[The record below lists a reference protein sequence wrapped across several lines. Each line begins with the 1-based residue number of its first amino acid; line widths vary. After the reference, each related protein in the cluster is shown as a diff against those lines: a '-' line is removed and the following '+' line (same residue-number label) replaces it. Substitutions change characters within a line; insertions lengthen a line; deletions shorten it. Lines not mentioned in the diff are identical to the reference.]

1 LKSLWLEEIII
12 NDFSVIKSSLMS
24 PKSSLKGPKKPL
36 WAQAIMLD
44 PNFYQD
50 AWARAW

>member
-1 LKSLWLEEIII
+1 MYKIPRNTTIKNKENTSTNLKSLWLEEIII

-36 WAQAIMLD
+36 
-44 PNFYQD
+44 
-50 AWARAW
+50 